1 MESDSGWGSRSDQ
14 EQPPPATVRRLRLD
28 EHTARSRAAAEDEW
42 YETERLTGH
51 ITGGAASAAAT
62 DQPAISPE
70 RARPLDWRHADP
82 TPAPSAAQRLRSRF
96 TRRRHRRL
104 TLRVPRRD
112 ESRRRDQPPAGTR
125 VTDSETPESPPSTT
139 PSTAAQRTDSAGLF
153 LGFRHG
159 SEPTEAKAKRPLRAT
174 AREPSLVSGMPASV
188 VALVLVSTVAATIG
202 IAIALS
208 ASPTQPRQTPEVAAS
223 LGQAHD
229 LNSTATA
236 LTAAV
241 WFTERH
247 IRSGPADRS
256 VRTRRRTTTH
266 RRAHRAGQ
274 HPSSSQSI
282 TPTAVSSPVS
292 TARSSASASVSSSSS
307 ASGGTPSTSSQSVSS
322 QSAAPAASAQRTQ
335 STQPAFGQNGTLG
348 PGRGAAS
355 TQ

>member
-14 EQPPPATVRRLRLD
+14 DQPPPATVRRLLD
-28 EHTARSRAAAEDEW
+28 ERTARSRAAAEDEW

-62 DQPAISPE
+62 DQPATSPKGT
-70 RARPLDWRHADP
+70 RTLDWRHADP
-82 TPAPSAAQRLRSRF
+82 TLAPSAAQRLRSRF

-112 ESRRRDQPPAGTR
+112 DSRRRDQPPAGTR
-125 VTDSETPESPPSTT
+125 VTDSETPESPTSTT
-139 PSTAAQRTDSAGLF
+139 PSTAAQRTDPAGLF

-159 SEPTEAKAKRPLRAT
+159 PEPTEAKAKRPLRAR
-174 AREPSLVSGMPASV
+174 AREPSLVSGRPASV

-208 ASPTQPRQTPEVAAS
+208 ASPTQPRHTPEAAAS
-223 LGQAHD
+223 LGQAPD

-256 VRTRRRTTTH
+256 VRTRRRTTH

-292 TARSSASASVSSSSS
+292 TASSSASASVSSSSS

>member
-28 EHTARSRAAAEDEW
+28 EYPTRSQAAADEDW

-51 ITGGAASAAAT
+51 ITGGAAVAAAT
-62 DQPAISPE
+62 DQPAASPE
-70 RARPLDWRHADP
+70 RTRALDWRHADP
-82 TPAPSAAQRLRSRF
+82 SPTPSATQRLRSRF

-125 VTDSETPESPPSTT
+125 VTDSEFPEPPTSTT
-139 PSTAAQRTDSAGLF
+139 PSTAAQRTDLAGLF

-159 SEPTEAKAKRPLRAT
+159 PEPTEAKAKRPLRAR
-174 AREPSLVSGMPASV
+174 AREPSLVSGRPASV

-202 IAIALS
+202 IATALS
-208 ASPTQPRQTPEVAAS
+208 ASPTQPRHTPEAAAS
-223 LGQAHD
+223 LGRGPD
-229 LNSTATA
+229 LNSTAAA

-256 VRTRRRTTTH
+256 VRTRRRTTH

-292 TARSSASASVSSSSS
+292 TASSSASAGVSSSSS
-307 ASGGTPSTSSQSVSS
+307 ASGVTPSTSSQSVSS

>member
-28 EHTARSRAAAEDEW
+28 EYPTRSRAAAEEDW

-62 DQPAISPE
+62 DQPAISAE
-70 RARPLDWRHADP
+70 RTRALDWRHADP
-82 TPAPSAAQRLRSRF
+82 TPTPSAAQRLRSRF

-112 ESRRRDQPPAGTR
+112 ESPRRDQPRAGTR
-125 VTDSETPESPPSTT
+125 VTDSEAPESPTLTT
-139 PSTAAQRTDSAGLF
+139 PPTAARRTEPAGLF

-159 SEPTEAKAKRPLRAT
+159 PEPTEPKAKRPLRAR
-174 AREPSLVSGMPASV
+174 ARGPSLVSGRLASV

-208 ASPTQPRQTPEVAAS
+208 ASPPQPRHTPDAAAS
-223 LGQAHD
+223 LGQAAD

-247 IRSGPADRS
+247 IRGSGPADRS
-256 VRTRRRTTTH
+256 VRTRRRTTH

-274 HPSSSQSI
+274 HPSSRQSI
-282 TPTAVSSPVS
+282 TPTVVSSPVS
-292 TARSSASASVSSSSS
+292 TESSSASAGVSSSSS
-307 ASGGTPSTSSQSVSS
+307 ASGVTPSTSSQSLSS
-322 QSAAPAASAQRTQ
+322 ESAAPAASAQRTQ